1 MKICITYVPFPTHEA
16 AADIIRL
23 CLHQKIIACGNI
35 IPSQSSYLWN
45 GDFHK
50 ENEWI
55 AVMKTTT
62 HHKDNLAKFL
72 EKHHS
77 YELPAI
83 LQWEVK
89 ANEGYAKWVEN
100 ETS

>member
-1 MKICITYVPFPTHEA
+1 MHHICTAV
-16 AADIIRL
+16 DIIRI
-23 CLHQKIIACGNI
+23 CLHQRLIACGNT

-45 GDFHK
+45 VDFKK

-55 AVMKTTT
+55 AIMKTTI
-62 HHKDNLAKFL
+62 HHKDNLAKFI

-77 YELPAI
+77 YDLLGI
-83 LQWEVK
+83 LQWQVG
-89 ANEGYAKWVEN
+89 ANEGYAKWVEK